1 MKMKIIEK
9 LKDEKFLL
17 KVIAMCTTVIIFIP
31 TLYSFTFLGAFWD
44 PYARLNKI
52 SSVAFVNLDKP
63 VYKNGKK
70 YNVGQQLEDKLK
82 DNTDFEW
89 EFVDYNTAKNGVKNT
104 SYYAMIVVP
113 KDFSKKISNS
123 IVDGNFKKPDI
134 IYEGN
139 AGRNYIF
146 SLLTKRGAESIES
159 QVEQSIT
166 KETSKALI
174 DNLYDVK
181 KSTKT
186 AADSS
191 KQLADGSNKL
201 LNGSN
206 QILDG
211 ITNKNTGADGM
222 PLGLQNGSEQIST
235 GLYDAK
241 TGVLSAQ
248 GAVSQIEP
256 KLNSYRGL
264 LSLLNVQN
272 MNSLKTMAIDTN
284 DLNSSTN
291 TVDLLGIKQTLNSI
305 NPSSFASI
313 NNIMTDYKAINL
325 NGASNINFKNFDPLI
340 NDVNNMSPMLNY
352 FSNNSNKIKDLL
364 IQTQPLENMD
374 LSKLNPMMDLL
385 NHSQDMGNLLD
396 TASNF
401 GKMDTSSLNSLS
413 PLLNTQNVSVLN
425 GLLNTA
431 SSSFGGSNGQNLTN
445 FLTAEQSIQ
454 SNINS
459 ILNSNLS
466 NDDKINRI
474 NLVLQQASNAGLTP
488 NNVNSTMTSLI
499 NTSTN
504 MNATINN
511 NAGTL
516 SQIQNNLTTNNINNV
531 NALLYNLSKA
541 QQYLNSPSTQNTL
554 LNAKTA
560 LSTENVANA
569 QSMMGSLLNAQKAL
583 NDNKDVLAATQ
594 NMLKYIP
601 TQNDLSASKTTLD
614 AIQSLLNQNGG
625 EDSTIR
631 KINNLQ
637 SDVNSSA
644 NALASMSAALNNPS
658 VQSQLKNAPETLDKL
673 SKLKSEVNDNQK
685 LLGVAKDYLNDGNV
699 TMANNLIAQ
708 VPSMVDKFNELSGGI
723 VKLSDGSNR
732 LNSGINTLADGS
744 IQLNNGIGTLN
755 DGNNKFNDALNSS
768 YKDLN
773 KNLKFSSSKFSKFL
787 SAPINLKDN
796 SINTV
801 KNYGEGLAPY
811 FVALSAWLGALFVNA
826 IIIISEMLDVFKKR
840 FNNSPIIEYTL
851 GIILV
856 SLQAFMFTIFLRVG
870 LGLTTSVNPA
880 LLYLNNIF
888 ISCVYYSVLFGLAQA
903 FGIGS
908 VPISFVLLIIQ
919 LSSCAGTFPVA
930 TAYPFYRIVGKF
942 IPMTYTVNT
951 LRMVISG
958 INTKVYM
965 QNFNILIL
973 FAVVTL
979 ACGTLIGYL
988 KKCLKAKYI
997 TKNSDSTAA

>member
-1 MKMKIIEK
+1 MIMKIIEK

-17 KVIAMCTTVIIFIP
+17 KIIALVTVAIIFIP

-52 SSVAFVNLDKP
+52 SSIAFVNLDKP

-82 DNTDFEW
+82 DNTDFKW
-89 EFVDYNTAKNGVKNT
+89 KFVNYNTAKNGVENT

-123 IVDGNFKKPDI
+123 IVDGNFKKPDL

-146 SLLTKRGAESIES
+146 SLLTKRGAETIES

-201 LNGSN
+201 LNGSE

-241 TGVLSAQ
+241 TGILSAQ

-256 KLNSYRGL
+256 KLNSYKDLLGL
-264 LSLLNVQN
+264 LTVQN
-272 MNSLKTMAIDTN
+272 MDSLKTMAIDAN
-284 DLNSSTN
+284 DLNNSTN
-291 TVDLLGIKQTLNSI
+291 NIDLLGFSKTLNSI
-305 NPSSFASI
+305 NPSDITAVT
-313 NNIMTDYKAINL
+313 NT
-325 NGASNINFKNFDPLI
+325 
-340 NDVNNMSPMLNY
+340 VNT
-352 FSNNSNKIKDLL
+352 FNS
-364 IQTQPLENMD
+364 MD
-374 LSKLNPMMDLL
+374 LSDLSQIDFVKLNNFKTDIQNAYPMIESLSNDYGELQQMASSVQGINVQQLRTQLETISNDSQALSAVINNVDPESMNSLNQFLNNQNDMMALSDLL
-385 NHSQDMGNLLD
+385 NNTKAFSGTNGTDLI
-396 TASNF
+396 NF
-401 GKMDTSSLNSLS
+401 
-413 PLLNTQNVSVLN
+413 LNTEKNLQNSM
-425 GLLNTA
+425 A
-431 SSSFGGSNGQNLTN
+431 SGYQGINQILSSGETP
-445 FLTAEQSIQ
+445 EQKIADIQ
-454 SNINS
+454 SKVMIPYS
-459 ILNSNLS
+459 TQMQQLS
-466 NDDKINRI
+466 
-474 NLVLQQASNAGLTP
+474 SAGLTP
-488 NNVNSTMTSLI
+488 DKMNQTTDSMI
-499 NTSTN
+499 NTVK
-504 MNATINN
+504 TINTDSN
-511 NAGTL
+511 TITSSG
-516 SQIQNNLTTNNINNV
+516 I
-531 NALLYNLSKA
+531 
-541 QQYLNSPSTQNTL
+541 QNTL
-554 LNAKTA
+554 SPNNIALLKTLTSPDAQTKMLQLKAA
-560 LSTENVANA
+560 LASNDIGTAITQANSMLDQVDAA
-569 QSMMGSLLNAQKAL
+569 QQALKDPNIQKAEASIATLQNDL
-583 NDNKDVLAATQ
+583 NDNQGNLAAINSLVAKNGLDTAKIVQ
-594 NMLKYIP
+594 L
-601 TQNDLSASKTTLD
+601 QNDTKASAG
-614 AIQSLLNQNGG
+614 I
-625 EDSTIR
+625 
-631 KINNLQ
+631 IN
-637 SDVNSSA
+637 SMG
-644 NALASMSAALNNPS
+644 ALLNNPN

-685 LLGVAKDYLNDGNV
+685 LLSVAKDYLNDGNV
-699 TMANNLIAQ
+699 AMANNLIAQ
-708 VPSMVDKFNELSGGI
+708 VPSMVDKFNELSSGI

-744 IQLNNGIGTLN
+744 TQLNNGISTLN
-755 DGNNKFNDALNSS
+755 DSNNKFNDALNNS

-796 SINTV
+796 SINPV

-811 FVALSAWLGALFVNA
+811 FVALSTWLGALFVNA
-826 IIIISEMLDVFKKR
+826 IIIISEMLDLFKKR
-840 FNNSPIIEYTL
+840 FNNSPIVEYTL
-851 GIILV
+851 GIVLV
-856 SLQAFMFTIFLRVG
+856 SLQAIMLTLFLRVG

-880 LLYLNNIF
+880 GLYLNNIF
-888 ISCVYYSVLFGLAQA
+888 ISCIYYSVLFGLTQA

-908 VPISFVLLIIQ
+908 IPASFVLLIVQ
-919 LSSCAGTFPVA
+919 LSSCAGTFPIE
-930 TAYPFYRIVGKF
+930 TAYPFYRIVGKV
-942 IPMTYTVNT
+942 IPMTYTVNA

-965 QNFNILIL
+965 QNFNILIII
-973 FAVVTL
+973 AVITL
-979 ACGTLIGYL
+979 ACGTLIGCL
-988 KKCLKAKYI
+988 KKYLKAKYI
-997 TKNSDSTAA
+997 NKNSDSTAA

>member
-1 MKMKIIEK
+1 MRMKIIER

-17 KVIAMCTTVIIFIP
+17 KIMAIITAAIIFIP

-52 SSVAFVNLDKP
+52 SSIAFVNLDKP
-63 VYKNGKK
+63 IYKNGKK

-82 DNTDFEW
+82 DNTDFKW
-89 EFVDYNTAKNGVKNT
+89 EFVNYNTAKNGVENT

-123 IVDGNFKKPDI
+123 IVDGNFKKPDL

-146 SLLTKRGAESIES
+146 SLLTKRGAETIES

-241 TGVLSAQ
+241 TGILSAQ

-256 KLNSYRGL
+256 KLNSYKDLLGL
-264 LSLLNVQN
+264 LTVQN
-272 MNSLKTMAIDTN
+272 MDSLKTMAIDAN
-284 DLNSSTN
+284 DLNNSTSN
-291 TVDLLGIKQTLNSI
+291 IDLLGFSKTLNSI
-305 NPSSFASI
+305 NPSDITAVT
-313 NNIMTDYKAINL
+313 NT
-325 NGASNINFKNFDPLI
+325 
-340 NDVNNMSPMLNY
+340 VNT
-352 FSNNSNKIKDLL
+352 FNS
-364 IQTQPLENMD
+364 MD
-374 LSKLNPMMDLL
+374 LSDLSQIDFGKLNNFKTDIQNAYPMIESLSSDYGKLQQMASSVQGINVQQLRTQLETISNDSQALSAVINNVDPESMNSLNQFLNNQNDMMALSDLL
-385 NHSQDMGNLLD
+385 N
-396 TASNF
+396 
-401 GKMDTSSLNSLS
+401 
-413 PLLNTQNVSVLN
+413 NTKTFSGTN
-425 GLLNTA
+425 GTDLI
-431 SSSFGGSNGQNLTN
+431 N
-445 FLTAEQSIQ
+445 FLSTEKSVQNSMASGYQGINQILSSGETPEQKIADIQ
-454 SNINS
+454 SKVMIPYS
-459 ILNSNLS
+459 TQMQQLS
-466 NDDKINRI
+466 
-474 NLVLQQASNAGLTP
+474 SAGLTP
-488 NNVNSTMTSLI
+488 DKMNQTTDSMI
-499 NTSTN
+499 NTVK
-504 MNATINN
+504 TINTDSN
-511 NAGTL
+511 TIASSG
-516 SQIQNNLTTNNINNV
+516 I
-531 NALLYNLSKA
+531 
-541 QQYLNSPSTQNTL
+541 QNTL
-554 LNAKTA
+554 SPNNIALLKALTSPDAQTKMVQLKAALASNDMSTA
-560 LSTENVANA
+560 ITQANSMLDQVDAA
-569 QSMMGSLLNAQKAL
+569 QHALKDPNIQKAEASIATLQNDL
-583 NDNKDVLAATQ
+583 NDNQGNLAAINSLVAKNGLDTAKIVQ
-594 NMLKYIP
+594 L
-601 TQNDLSASKTTLD
+601 QNDTKASAGMINSIG
-614 AIQSLLNQNGG
+614 ALLNDPN
-625 EDSTIR
+625 
-631 KINNLQ
+631 
-637 SDVNSSA
+637 
-644 NALASMSAALNNPS
+644 

-685 LLGVAKDYLNDGNV
+685 LLGVAKDYLNDGNIA
-699 TMANNLIAQ
+699 MANNLIAQ
-708 VPSMVDKFNELSGGI
+708 VPSMVDKFNELSSGI
-723 VKLSDGSNR
+723 VKLSDGSSR

-744 IQLNNGIGTLN
+744 TQLNNGISKLN

-768 YKDLN
+768 YKNLN

-796 SINTV
+796 SINPV

-811 FVALSAWLGALFVNA
+811 FVALSAWLGALFINA
-826 IIIISEMLDVFKKR
+826 IIIILEMLDLFKKR
-840 FNNSPIIEYTL
+840 FNNSPIVEYTL

-856 SLQAFMFTIFLRVG
+856 SLQALMFTLFLRVG

-880 LLYLNNIF
+880 GLYLNNIF
-888 ISCVYYSVLFGLAQA
+888 IACIYYSVMFGLTQA

-908 VPISFVLLIIQ
+908 IPASFVLLIIQ
-919 LSSCAGTFPVA
+919 LSSCAGTFPIE

-965 QNFNILIL
+965 QNFNILII

-988 KKCLKAKYI
+988 RKYFKAKHI
-997 TKNSDSTAA
+997 NKNNDSTTA